1 MQSAAEKVRV
11 GAAAET
17 AAEAALAAAGWK
29 VVNLNE
35 LANNF
40 RFADLLAKQGST
52 KLLVQVKG
60 TTTSEGMF
68 GALPGRARGLD
79 FLAEELDAIA
89 LYALVHLTPD
99 GPVIRFGHAQQVAL
113 LAAERIA
120 AYHGTLRHHLY
131 ITDFTYQATDL
142 AEFVE

>member
-1 MQSAAEKVRV
+1 MQSTAEKLRV
-11 GAAAET
+11 GAAAEA

-40 RFADLLAKQGST
+40 RFVDLLAKQGST

-60 TTTSEGMF
+60 TTTSEGKF
-68 GALPGRARGLD
+68 GALPDRARGLD
-79 FLAEELDAIA
+79 TLAEELDAIA
-89 LYALVHLTPD
+89 LYALVHLTAA
-99 GPVIRFGHAQQVAL
+99 GTAVRFGHAQQVAS

-120 AYHGTLRHHLY
+120 AYHGTLRYHLY
-131 ITDFTYQATDL
+131 ITDFIYEVKDL